1 MADVE
6 AGVEQPASTQDVS
19 VPQAASLSEKM
30 TSAGTGYVLEAR
42 DLTYKVKVKVGKDM
56 QEKVIV
62 HPVNFTIKPRQLMA
76 IMGASGAGK
85 STLLDILATRIPQS
99 SVDGEY
105 LMNDQPVSS
114 TFKRVSGYVMQDDAL
129 YPLLTVR
136 ETLQYAAL
144 LRIPGLGRAQKK
156 EVVEETIK
164 ALKLSACANTIVGD
178 ERHRGVSGGEKR
190 RVSIGVDIVHQPKII
205 FLDEPTSGLDSTT
218 ALQIVETL
226 RAICQRDRTIAV
238 TIHQPSSRVFEVFD
252 KVMFMSKGHL
262 VYNGPPTGL
271 GDHLQVISKDPLPK
285 FANLSELFLEV
296 VDKYEREGNVEQ
308 LVEHRKEAERQR
320 QPSVM
325 DGSSSHQPEPAS
337 FANGLLAETSILLH
351 RNFKNVIRT
360 PELFLVR
367 LFTAVM
373 TGLILGSVYWDIPA
387 SEEGVAQLAGY
398 IAFTE
403 AFFIFTSLEAL
414 PIFLDERHIFAREH
428 GRGAYRV
435 SSFVLAN
442 TLVILPFLFLC
453 ALIYSAISFYMLGL
467 ANGGGNFIYQ
477 VVMIFVMVVA
487 ANGFSTFISGFV
499 PDALTGNGMGTAI
512 MAFMFLFGGLFIN
525 ASQIPRGWIWF
536 YYISMFRYPFEGMM
550 KSNIDQLPDSQEQLR
565 TTSLEQFDIEDWNR
579 WTSVGAM
586 LVFFVGWR
594 SLFYLV
600 LRLKYSKR

>member
-6 AGVEQPASTQDVS
+6 AGVEQPASTQDVP

-178 ERHRGVSGGEKR
+178 DRHRGVSGGEKR

-308 LVEHRKEAERQR
+308 L
-320 QPSVM
+320 
-325 DGSSSHQPEPAS
+325 
-337 FANGLLAETSILLH
+337 LLAETSILLH